1 MALYLCL
8 KSDGTS
14 PVTNDNP
21 ISTKH
26 TNAGDAKTV
35 AVYIANDGMRKG
47 VPNDANPPAL
57 IYTNIQIRVEGV
69 AYKLDKAL
77 APSTSDTNLVFDS
90 VEGWNIGTIIQAGT
104 ERMRIEEVLTKTSVR
119 VQRNYNAD
127 GKNSIISGHVIGTSF
142 VAEST
147 SVSLALPDPAN
158 SNNPG
163 PFLNGGE
170 SITAGIDPSTL
181 VTALTALET
190 ATTVRSNNAA
200 LYSKGALIK
209 IDNEIMKITAIDGND
224 ITVIRGYENTIR
236 ASHDTNST
244 IYCVGIVDIGKAHKF
259 YIKNAPP
266 AGLPTQKKSDIKITL
281 MSDEEPQ

>member
-26 TNAGDAKTV
+26 TNAGTQQTV
-35 AVYIANDGMRKG
+35 EVYIANDGKRKG
-47 VPNDANPPAL
+47 VQDDPKPPKL

-69 AYKLDKAL
+69 AHTLEKAL
-77 APSTSDTNLVFDS
+77 LSSVSDTDLTFDS
-90 VEGWNIGTIIQAGT
+90 VDGWNIGTILKAGQ
-104 ERMRIEEVLTKTSVR
+104 ERMRVDAILTDKSVR
-119 VQRNYNAD
+119 VQRDYKAD
-127 GKNSIISGHVIGTSF
+127 GKQSFITTHAVKTNF

-147 SVSLALPDPAN
+147 SVSLALPNATDGNSAGTFKPGGDAITEGLDPTT
-158 SNNPG
+158 
-163 PFLNGGE
+163 LQGG
-170 SITAGIDPSTL
+170 
-181 VTALTALET
+181 LTANENDN
-190 ATTVRSNNAA
+190 TVRSSKAE
-200 LYSKGALIK
+200 LYEVGGLIK
-209 IDNEIMKITAIDGND
+209 IDEEVMKITAINGNA
-224 ITVIRGYENTIR
+224 ITVIRGYDNTTR
-236 ASHDTNST
+236 ATHNTQST
-244 IYCVGIVDIGKAHKF
+244 IYCVGIVDVKKGHKF

>member
-8 KSDGTS
+8 KNDGTS

-26 TNAGDAKTV
+26 TNAGDAKIIP
-35 AVYIANDGMRKG
+35 VYIANDGKRKG
-47 VPNDANPPAL
+47 VSNDSNPPAL

-69 AYKLDKAL
+69 AYKLEESL
-77 APSTSDTNLVFDS
+77 ASSISDVDLRFDN
-90 VEGWNIGTIIQAGT
+90 VDGWNIGTVIKAGT

-127 GKNSIISGHVIGTSF
+127 GKQSVITHHAAGTNF

-147 SVSLALPDPAN
+147 SVSLALPDPADYSN
-158 SNNPG
+158 SG
-163 PFLNGGE
+163 SFLNGGA
-170 SITAGIDPSTL
+170 SITVGIDPSNL
-181 VTALTALET
+181 VTALTADSA
-190 ATTVRSNNAA
+190 ATTVVSNNAA
-200 LYSKGALIK
+200 LYSKNSLIK
-209 IDNEIMKITAIDGND
+209 IDNEIMKITAINGND
-224 ITVIRGYENTIR
+224 ITVIRGYENTTR
-236 ASHDTNST
+236 AQHNAGSVIH
-244 IYCVGIVDIGKAHKF
+244 CVGLVDIGKAHKF